1 MLDVNRPGWAVWFV
15 GLPGSGKS
23 SVAECV
29 ADRLRDQGRD
39 VFLLQMDER
48 RKAYFPEPR
57 YTDEERA
64 RAYEL
69 FADEAAEMVA
79 GGRNVIMDGTAPKLL
94 MRQRAR
100 DKIQK
105 FAEVYIHCPLST
117 AMQREAK
124 RPQGKIMAD
133 LYAKALKRRETG
145 RDFPSLGQVVG
156 VDVQFEKD
164 PAAELRV
171 DNAGDKKL
179 EDSVDEVM
187 RFLDNWLAEV

>member
-1 MLDVNRPGWAVWFV
+1 MSRPGWAVWFV

-29 ADRLRDQGRD
+29 AQRLREQGWD

-48 RKAYFPEPR
+48 RKAYFPEPQ

-69 FADEAAEMVA
+69 FVDEAAQMVA
-79 GGRNVIMDGTAPKLL
+79 EGRNVIMDGTAAKLL

-100 DKIQK
+100 EKIQK
-105 FAEVYIHCPLST
+105 FAEVYIHCSLST
-117 AMQREAK
+117 AMQRESE
-124 RPQGKIMAD
+124 RPQGKVMAD

-145 RDFPSLGQVVG
+145 RDFPGLGQVVG
-156 VDVQFEKD
+156 VDVQFEKN

-171 DNAGDKKL
+171 ENDRDKSL
-179 EDSVDEVM
+179 QDSVDEVM
-187 RFLDNWLAEV
+187 RFLNKWLADV